1 MIGMIQPLVKEA
13 RYHREAARTVVVYAA
28 GVLLS
33 AVVAGAGWALLG
45 VAIHRVMPVRIAILA
60 VAAACAA
67 FILLDLGVRGARPL
81 TLRRQTCY
89 LWWRGLGD
97 RRAWFFWG
105 IDLGLGV
112 TTYRATS
119 LYWAAVLTAV
129 LVAPPAAIPLVM
141 VAYGAGL
148 VANLALGSVALWRTG
163 LFGHGGKSSLLF
175 MRPVRTASA
184 VVLAVWSAALLW
196 VALT

>member
-13 RYHREAARTVVVYAA
+13 RFHRGALQTVVVYAV

-33 AVVAGAGWALLG
+33 ALVAGAGWALLG
-45 VAIHRVMPVRIAILA
+45 VVVQRVMPARLAILA

-67 FILLDLGVRGARPL
+67 FVPLDLGIRGARPL

-89 LWWRGLGD
+89 LWWRGPWD
-97 RRAWFFWG
+97 RRAWLLWG
-105 IDLGLGV
+105 LDLGLGV

-129 LVAPPAAIPLVM
+129 VLAPPAAIPLIM
-141 VAYGAGL
+141 LTYGAGL
-148 VANLALGSVALWRTG
+148 VANLAFGAVALWRTG
-163 LFGHGGKSSLLF
+163 LFGPDRNSSLLF
-175 MRPVRTASA
+175 MRPARTASA
-184 VVLAVWSAALLW
+184 MVLAVWSGALLW